1 MCGLSSSSSAA
12 PAKKPPGSEHLER
25 NGGQIYGR
33 AQRRRRAILY
43 CIRSAP
49 SGHTHT
55 RSWRPPPTNWIMEPF
70 SGAEKRPKVTHTH
83 EHNRHNSGCHDAG
96 RLGMEFFRLPSGR
109 SQQTTLCAAF
119 GRPLLALARAGQ
131 LAEGW
136 PEAGQR
142 LDKKRYDLCRQLAR
156 HQLFAGRALPPRQ
169 TFFKASRGRPKR
181 ITTPR
186 FLPGAKG
193 FRSLCGRV
201 CMAGRAEDG
210 ARRQIRQIA
219 NCAGPFAA
227 P

>member
-49 SGHTHT
+49 SGHTHEAGG
-55 RSWRPPPTNWIMEPF
+55 RRQLIGLWSRLVALRN
-70 SGAEKRPKVTHTH
+70 GPKSHTH

-119 GRPLLALARAGQ
+119 GRPLLALRAGQ

>member
-1 MCGLSSSSSAA
+1 MGARRGGDARYYIVSGQRRVDTRTHEAGGRRQLIGLWSRLVA
-12 PAKKPPGSEHLER
+12 LR
-25 NGGQIYGR
+25 NG
-33 AQRRRRAILY
+33 
-43 CIRSAP
+43 
-49 SGHTHT
+49 
-55 RSWRPPPTNWIMEPF
+55 
-70 SGAEKRPKVTHTH
+70 PKSHTH

-169 TFFKASRGRPKR
+169 TFFKAASRGRPKR

-186 FLPGAKG
+186 FLPGAEG
-193 FRSLCGRV
+193 FRSPRPSLHGRPSRRRRPASNQANRELRRPICGAMINGRLC
-201 CMAGRAEDG
+201 ARARAQVRRLSRRG
-210 ARRQIRQIA
+210 ASSSR
-219 NCAGPFAA
+219 
-227 P
+227 